1 MTFDNTNTNSGSTNE
16 GGRVDEDDEFSTW
29 LDSHRVKTA
38 DESSHFSYLGGKYFI
53 GEKDNG
59 VFLKKYAEQLQRSS
73 SGLFLIEKRTPVFK
87 MLFDLDMIQPRGVSM
102 PEVFALTALCCS
114 VFRTYYPVLAAADQ
128 LTCYVYNAPNMAK
141 KGWATGPD
149 APMVVK
155 SGFHLIW
162 PHLIVDQ
169 AQALHLREACIYAAK
184 RELPDRVPP
193 ANPYADVLDE
203 TVLLKNGLRMVGS
216 DKMIRCRVC
225 SGTGK
230 YLNMGKC
237 NRCVGAKSVAE
248 NRVYVPYFVV
258 NKDGVMDPALL
269 HAVSREEDVFDRVR
283 LSSLRVFGTR
293 STPGFVIPELAA
305 IPASLA
311 LIENGGVAV
320 AAANK
325 KRARSIATS
334 EDRESSEGKAA
345 SSRALSAGNAQEI
358 GDDKL
363 MFGYVQD
370 MIRGCVVAGRQ
381 PWEHVTLK
389 KFYLLKTSNRYMG
402 KVVGVGANFCL
413 NVGRQHSSS
422 TVYFVLD
429 ALGLRQRC
437 FCRKEGSSASLC
449 KTFASSCFPL
459 PPLLRAA
466 MFQSAAPSAGAAAAT
481 AVGAVTPINGYVDPQ
496 KQLQAV
502 VAANKLRAA
511 VIKHAAPG
519 LAPPPPV
526 PPAHGAPLAR
536 PPASASQNLRQ
547 FGVYADFT
555 PREID
560 QMRCVDLMDLD
571 RRKMEEMREMA
582 RQVQEQCFQGEAA
595 PSATGGGARR
605 KRKR

>member
-1 MTFDNTNTNSGSTNE
+1 MTSPTSTNTNE
-16 GGRVDEDDEFSTW
+16 VRVDEDDPDHFSTW
-29 LDSHRVKTA
+29 LDTHRVKTA
-38 DESSHFSYLGGKYFI
+38 DESSHFSYLGGKYYI
-53 GEKDNG
+53 GEKDNN
-59 VFLKKYAEQLQRSS
+59 VFLRKYAEQLQRARGGVN
-73 SGLFLIEKRTPVFK
+73 GLFLIEKRTPCFK
-87 MLFDLDMIQPRGVSM
+87 MLFDLDMIQPRAVPLSD
-102 PEVFALTALCCS
+102 VFALTALCCS
-114 VFRTYYPVLAAADQ
+114 VFKTYYPALATDDQ
-128 LTCYVYNAPNMAK
+128 LACYVYRAPNMAK

-162 PHLIVDQ
+162 PNLIVDQ
-169 AQALHLREACIYAAK
+169 TRALHLREACIYAAK
-184 RELPDRVPP
+184 RELGERAPP

-203 TVLLKNGLRMVGS
+203 TVLMKNGLRMVGS
-216 DKMIRCRVC
+216 DKMIKCRVC
-225 SGTGK
+225 LGTGR
-230 YLNMGKC
+230 YLSMGKC
-237 NRCVGAKSVAE
+237 NRCGGAKTVAE

-258 NKDGVMDPALL
+258 NKDGAADSALL
-269 HAVSREEDVFDRVR
+269 HVVSREEDVFERVR
-283 LSSLRVFGTR
+283 LSSLRVFATGP
-293 STPGFVIPELAA
+293 TPGFVIPELAA
-305 IPASLA
+305 IPASLS
-311 LIENGGVAV
+311 LLENGGVAV

-334 EDRESSEGKAA
+334 EDRESTEGKAA

-370 MIRGCVVAGRQ
+370 MIRGCVVAGRK

-402 KVVGVGANFCL
+402 KVVGVGANYCL
-413 NVGRQHSSS
+413 NVSRQHSSS
-422 TVYFVLD
+422 TVYFVVD
-429 ALGLRQRC
+429 AQGLRQRC
-437 FCRKEGSSASLC
+437 FCRKEGSSASAC

-459 PPLLRAA
+459 APMLRAA
-466 MFQSAAPSAGAAAAT
+466 MFQSSLNQVSSAGAGGGG
-481 AVGAVTPINGYVDPQ
+481 GAVTPINGYVDPQ

-511 VIKHAAPG
+511 VGVKPVTVAGGGG
-519 LAPPPPV
+519 LAPRPSSS
-526 PPAHGAPLAR
+526 ASSAP
-536 PPASASQNLRQ
+536 SSQNLRQ

-571 RRKMEEMREMA
+571 RRKMEEMREIA

-595 PSATGGGARR
+595 PSATTSGCKRR
-605 KRKR
+605 KKR